1 MAKSKSTREF
11 NYDGKKV
18 KFNQAAFEHTVNE
31 KAKEIQRKNGA
42 TRGGLVAVFRMIA
55 QKLFCEDLSVVD
67 DAIPLIKNWYY
78 RRNGPD
84 QIETILDLA
93 DALECETCSAFLTEV
108 KEKKEDNNKM
118 ERTTAEQLQ
127 VSINQ
132 NAIIE
137 AMRKAREKEE
147 AYRLYSAFA
156 ESMEQ
161 FLKADIDVWFEYE
174 EGTPEWKA
182 AMAAFPKRL
191 PLKCAIQKA
200 KMFVS
205 NDTIIKA
212 ENLLDEMFGCAI
224 DESDE
229 PSDIADS
236 QGLSLSG
243 YFSQRMDQYDDYL
256 NQNGITVEEG
266 AALRNDDWNRFI
278 WELNNSWWG
287 KLDEAF
293 EEYIPERVYVFD

>member
-1 MAKSKSTREF
+1 MAKSKTTREF
-11 NYDGKKV
+11 DYDGKKV
-18 KFNQAAFEHTVNE
+18 MFNQAAFEHTVNE

-93 DALECETCSAFLTEV
+93 DALECETCSVFLTEV

-156 ESMEQ
+156 ECMEQ
-161 FLKADIDVWFEYE
+161 FLKADKDVWFEYE

-182 AMAAFPKRL
+182 ALAAFPKRL
-191 PLKCAIQKA
+191 PLKGAIQKA
-200 KMFVS
+200 KMFLS

-224 DESDE
+224 NETDE
-229 PSDIADS
+229 PSDIVAPL
-236 QGLSLSG
+236 GLSFSG
-243 YFSQRMDQYDDYL
+243 YFMRRLEQYDDYL
-256 NQNGITVEEG
+256 NARGIKVEEG
-266 AALRNDDWNRFI
+266 EPLRNDDWNWFI
-278 WELNNSWWG
+278 LELNDSWWG
-287 KLDEAF
+287 KLEEVF
-293 EEYIPERVYVFD
+293 EEFIPEREYV

>member
-11 NYDGKKV
+11 DYDGKKV
-18 KFNQAAFEHTVNE
+18 MFNQAAFEHTVNE

-55 QKLFCEDLSVVD
+55 QKLFYEDLSVVD

-93 DALECETCSAFLTEV
+93 DALDETRSAFLTEV
-108 KEKKEDNNKM
+108 KEKKEENNIM

-256 NQNGITVEEG
+256 DQNGITVEEG